1 MWSTIRFFPKSD
13 FSLSLILSF
22 MMYSGERTTCHHQP
36 HTHSLG
42 LAIRQ
47 QSHHHPESSLSDNKD
62 KGVNCPTKL
71 DNLKTSLLK
80 INHFSKKV
88 LSSQQHHYNIM
99 TPSPPDLSLVTS
111 NTRRQEL
118 KLENIFGKVHGSR
131 PTILKDSKYS
141 DAYLHSYTFYCSSF
155 VIFGDISN

>member
-1 MWSTIRFFPKSD
+1 
-13 FSLSLILSF
+13 
-22 MMYSGERTTCHHQP
+22 MYSGERTSCHHQP

-62 KGVNCPTKL
+62 KGVNCSTKL

-80 INHFSKKV
+80 IV
-88 LSSQQHHYNIM
+88 LSSQQHHFNIM
-99 TPSPPDLSLVTS
+99 TPSPPDLSLVIS
-111 NTRRQEL
+111 NTRREES

-141 DAYLHSYTFYCSSF
+141 DAYLHSFTFYYSSF
-155 VIFGDISN
+155 FIFCDISNLHLSFISFPYIVI